1 LSTCDINTILAWIHK
16 GCKIINHHSISILFY
31 YEADHFCA
39 LLSGG
44 GRGRL
49 SLIPSYVFHPVGFYR
64 VLFQNAVGGY
74 QGENNQVYAVIDAGK
89 KNLAFAALLKG
100 FIFPKELMQEH
111 FNENYVESDK
121 YPKATFS
128 GTYTGDVAPDKD
140 GVYRVTVKGNL
151 TLHNVTR
158 AIETAATL
166 EVKGWS
172 FDWGR
177 RVQSQAGRLFNI
189 GIPSIV
195 RDKIDKEI
203 TVKVNIDC
211 TTK

>member
-1 LSTCDINTILAWIHK
+1 MKLIISVLFCLAALRPSIAYSQLYSTR
-16 GCKIINHHSISILFY
+16 
-31 YEADHFCA
+31 
-39 LLSGG
+39 SGF
-44 GRGRL
+44 
-49 SLIPSYVFHPVGFYR
+49 IGFYSKTALED
-64 VLFQNAVGGY
+64 VK
-74 QGENNQVYAVIDAGK
+74 GENNQVYAVLDAGK

-128 GTYTGDVAPDKD
+128 GVYTGDVPLDKD
-140 GVYRVTVKGNL
+140 GVYKVNVKGNL

-158 AIETAATL
+158 TIETPATL
-166 EVKGWS
+166 EV
-172 FDWGR
+172 R
-177 RVQSQAGRLFNI
+177 AGHLLGVAEFKVKPEDFNI
-189 GIPSIV
+189 SIPAVV

-203 TVKVNIDC
+203 TVKVNIDY

>member
-1 LSTCDINTILAWIHK
+1 MKLIISLLLFSAVVRPSIAHAQLYSTR
-16 GCKIINHHSISILFY
+16 
-31 YEADHFCA
+31 
-39 LLSGG
+39 SG
-44 GRGRL
+44 
-49 SLIPSYVFHPVGFYR
+49 FVGFYSKTALED
-64 VLFQNAVGGY
+64 VK
-74 QGENNQVYAVIDAGK
+74 GENNQVYAVVDAGK
-89 KNLAFAALLKG
+89 RNLAFAALLKG

-128 GTYTGDVAPDKD
+128 GAYTGDVPLDKD
-140 GVYRVTVKGNL
+140 GVYKVAVKGNL

-158 AIETAATL
+158 TIETEATL
-166 EVKGWS
+166 EVKSGHLLGVAE
-172 FDWGR
+172 FKVKPED
-177 RVQSQAGRLFNI
+177 FNI
-189 GIPSIV
+189 GIPSVV